1 MTDKVKEDMINILVI
16 FMEMRWEKE
25 KWERKKM
32 DYNSTYEQ
40 EIDLK
45 DLMFMVLHK
54 WRPIIFI
61 AIVMALILGG
71 AKGAMTYKSQN
82 DPETIKEA
90 EEKYQDD
97 LELYEKNKKTC
108 ERELENLKTDIANQQ
123 EYLEKSIWI
132 NMSPYDV
139 CESRM
144 DLYVTS
150 DYEIMPGMV
159 YQNLDYTDTILQAYQ
174 AMLTSSAV
182 MEDIARN
189 VGTEPRYL
197 NELVSVNVGT
207 NSDKL
212 NRLLTISVKHMTK
225 SEAQKVMEE
234 ILDHMDDMQAQ
245 ITASIGEHTV
255 NTVNHGVS
263 AMVDLTLAD
272 KQRLETERL
281 TTLNDSLEAK
291 QKSLEDMEEPK
302 ETVSSQKAALKS
314 GVKYAVLG
322 GVLGGFVVVFFV
334 CVSFLMSD
342 KVYSAR
348 ELKNRYRVKILGTL
362 PIANKKILKGVDAWL
377 NRLEGRAGG
386 VNEDVEYALIAANIR
401 NYADNMK
408 SLLVTGSTD
417 PATVK
422 HVAEKLAAELSG
434 INVTAGG
441 NMLQEVETLKK
452 LPECDCVVL
461 VEKCLDS
468 KYSTVEQEIEKATD
482 LQKKIVGCVVF
493 E

>member
-1 MTDKVKEDMINILVI
+1 
-16 FMEMRWEKE
+16 
-25 KWERKKM
+25 M

-61 AIVMALILGG
+61 ALAMALVLGG
-71 AKGAMTYKSQN
+71 IKGTMTYKSQN
-82 DPETIKEA
+82 DPETVKEA

-97 LELYEKNKKTC
+97 LELYEKNKETC
-108 ERELENLKTDIANQQ
+108 EREIENLKTDIANQQ
-123 EYLEKSIWI
+123 EYLDHSIWI

-159 YQNLDYTDTILQAYQ
+159 YQNPDYTDTILQAYQ

-207 NSDKL
+207 NSGKL

-245 ITASIGEHTV
+245 ITAGIGEHMV

-272 KQRLETERL
+272 KQRAETERL
-281 TTLNDSLEAK
+281 TALNDSLEDK

-302 ETVSSQKAALKS
+302 EAVSSKMAALKS
-314 GVKYAVLG
+314 GIKYAVLG
-322 GVLGGFVVVFFV
+322 GVLGGFVVVFCV
-334 CVSFLMSD
+334 CVAFLMSD
-342 KVYSAR
+342 KLYSAR

-362 PIANKKILKGVDAWL
+362 PIANKKFLGGVDAWL

-386 VNEDVEYALIAANIR
+386 VNEDTEYALIAANIR
-401 NYADNMK
+401 NYAENMK
-408 SLLVTGSTD
+408 SLLVTGSAD
-417 PATVK
+417 PEMIM
-422 HVAEKLAAELSG
+422 HVAEKLTAELSG
-434 INVTAGG
+434 IHVTAGG
-441 NMLQEVETLKK
+441 NMLQDVETLKK
-452 LPECDCVVL
+452 LPKCDCVVL
-461 VEKCLDS
+461 VEKCLES
-468 KYSTVEQEIEKATD
+468 KYSTVELEIEKATD
-482 LQKKIVGCVVF
+482 LQKNIVGCVVF